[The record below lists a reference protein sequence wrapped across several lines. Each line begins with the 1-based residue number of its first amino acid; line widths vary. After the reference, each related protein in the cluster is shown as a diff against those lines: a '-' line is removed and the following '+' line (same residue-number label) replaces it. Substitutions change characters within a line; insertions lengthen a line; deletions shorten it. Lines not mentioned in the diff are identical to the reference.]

1 MNMLFCCL
9 HCSYLIY
16 STNFPLLSESRM
28 LPLTHFVNTEDL
40 KQGLHFKYDPRT
52 HDVQWKEGMNYFCW
66 HENDCID
73 CYIEPWRSV
82 VKVEPWNMIRPC
94 RNLQLQI
101 VWNWLGVLVL
111 FGRLTAIGSI
121 YLLRTTKVSGNTER
135 GSWTVIFL
143 LFTFFV
149 CPRLV
154 VCWGFQS
161 RRQFQGFPCLFL
173 VVLWRWTEH
182 VYFWQTPKFH
192 VVSTL
197 PRSPPYPSVDS
208 NEFDGCF

>member
-1 MNMLFCCL
+1 MY
-9 HCSYLIY
+9 HCFQQAILMVYHWHI
-16 STNFPLLSESRM
+16 
-28 LPLTHFVNTEDL
+28 VNAVDL
-40 KQGLHFKYDPRT
+40 KEGLHFKYGPQT
-52 HDVQWKEGMNYFCW
+52 HDAQWKEGMNYFCW

-135 GSWTVIFL
+135 GSRMVIFL
-143 LFTFFV
+143 LFTFFLLSCSPV
-149 CPRLV
+149 WKAGKHIGDSFRD
-154 VCWGFQS
+154 F
-161 RRQFQGFPCLFL
+161 CLFL
-173 VVLWRWTEH
+173 VALWRRTEH
-182 VYFWQTPKFH
+182 VLFLKDTQI
-192 VVSTL
+192 
-197 PRSPPYPSVDS
+197 PSH
-208 NEFDGCF
+208 